1 MLDLKNNTMT
11 TDSATA
17 APPIVSQAN
26 LDMRA
31 ILWHVRKHA
40 GLTDSEIVIVTGL
53 HTAWVER
60 YRQDLVGLEVLF
72 HAGFFRSDE
81 PVWRATQP
89 V

>member
-1 MLDLKNNTMT
+1 MNNP
-11 TDSATA
+11 TA
-17 APPIVSQAN
+17 QLESSHAQPLGGSQVSRAN
-26 LDMRA
+26 THMRT
-31 ILWHVRKHA
+31 ILQQVRNHD

-81 PVWRATQP
+81 PVWRASQP